1 MELLG
6 HTFVD
11 TFMHIFS
18 GDPRRAQINDAWKTF
33 FSLMCFWM
41 AHGYLVRNTP
51 KRQKL
56 FLTAFPPL
64 LSLSST
70 RARPT
75 SEAQDRGEK
84 GRKIKS

>member
-51 KRQKL
+51 KMSTM
-56 FLTAFPPL
+56 FLTFPRP
-64 LSLSST
+64 SSVC
-70 RARPT
+70 P
-75 SEAQDRGEK
+75 AQGQGPRVKPRIEERREGK
-84 GRKIKS
+84 